1 VKILVVTDR
10 LAPLHAGGAA
20 RVAAALAHEYGRAG
34 HEVVVAHAS
43 TRSAQVAST
52 RSAQVA
58 STRSA
63 QVASTSSA
71 QVAST
76 RSAPG
81 EEEIEGIRA
90 RRVEARISA
99 RRRGRLS
106 IRNPRALGQLRTI
119 VADEKPDVAHAHNVH
134 EAFSFAA
141 LEVLAGAR
149 VPTVLT
155 LHDCMTFHQ
164 GKFVEIARRPGWQGD
179 DAQLR
184 VTALDLLRR
193 YRFRYVPGRR
203 RRIRAII
210 ERSGARVVAASGLLR
225 RALAANGVPCHAV
238 IHNGIRAEEFRA
250 APEAVEEL
258 RARLGLGGRR
268 VVATFGRLTREKG
281 QAQVLG
287 AMRHVR
293 RDVPE
298 AVLLTVGTPPGVLP
312 EGALAEGA
320 PLVVGT
326 EPLGG
331 GELAAAYGLAD
342 VVAVPSVCLDVFPTV
357 ALEAMA
363 AGRPVVVSR
372 FAGTSEIVEDG
383 ETGVIVDPRD
393 VGALA
398 EAVLKLLR
406 DEARAARMG
415 EAAQELVEAQF
426 TIEECAGRY
435 IELLDEVAG
444 SRRG

>member
-1 VKILVVTDR
+1 MKILVVSDR
-10 LAPLHAGGAA
+10 FAPFHSGGAA
-20 RVAAALAHEYGRAG
+20 RSAAELAHEYGRAG
-34 HEVVVAHAS
+34 HEVVVAHGDP
-43 TRSAQVAST
+43 TGE
-52 RSAQVA
+52 
-58 STRSA
+58 
-63 QVASTSSA
+63 
-71 QVAST
+71 
-76 RSAPG
+76 APHDG
-81 EEEIEGIRA
+81 EVNGLRA
-90 RRVEARISA
+90 CWVDAPMGP

-106 IRNPRALGQLRTI
+106 IRNPRALEHLRRI
-119 VADEKPDVAHAHNVH
+119 VSDEKPDVAHAHNVH

-141 LEVLAGAR
+141 LEVLAAAQ

-164 GKFVEIARRPGWQGD
+164 GKFVEIARRAGWETD
-179 DAQLR
+179 DRKLR

-210 ERSGARVVAASGLLR
+210 ERSGACVVAASGLLR

-250 APEAVEEL
+250 EPKAVEEL
-258 RARLGLGGRR
+258 RTRLGLGGRR

-281 QAQVLG
+281 QAQIVG
-287 AMRHVR
+287 AMRRLR

-312 EGALAEGA
+312 EGA

-326 EPLGG
+326 EPLSGQ
-331 GELAAAYGLAD
+331 ELAAAYGLAE

-363 AGRPVVVSR
+363 AGRPVVVSC

-383 ETGVIVDPRD
+383 ETGLVVDPRD

-406 DEARAARMG
+406 DEAGAARMG
-415 EAAQELVEAQF
+415 EGAQELVEAQF
-426 TIEECAGRY
+426 TIERCAGRY
-435 IELLDEVAG
+435 LELLDELVR
-444 SRRG
+444 SRSG